1 MSSIGSIGNSSAYS
15 NAASNVQRQRPDRSK
30 IADEVF
36 SKIDTKSQGY
46 LEVSDLE
53 SAFSKISSDTSS
65 SGTSSSANATNAASI
80 NDLFKKLD
88 GDGDGKVTKSEFSDG
103 LKKLSDQLDSQF
115 NASRT
120 IDATGTQANQGAQG
134 AKGAPPPPPGGGG
147 RGDGDGDGGGISQD
161 QMTEMA
167 SDVSKTNSAA
177 GASLAKVA
185 ENFEAA
191 DTNEDGKVSM
201 QETLAY
207 IEKTAAASNSTG
219 TTATS
224 SASAGTTSGTV
235 NASSS
240 SASTDSGADSS
251 NSNGNGSSTSD
262 AAIFKKVQQLLHAY
276 ADPFQIMDRQN
287 GSGISVSA

>member
-65 SGTSSSANATNAASI
+65 SGASSSANATNTASI

-120 IDATGTQANQGAQG
+120 IDATGTQANQGMQG
-134 AKGAPPPPPGGGG
+134 AKGAHPPPPGGGG
-147 RGDGDGDGGGISQD
+147 RGDGDDGGVSQD
-161 QMTEMA
+161 QLTQMA

-177 GASLAKVA
+177 GASLTKVA

-207 IEKTAAASNSTG
+207 IEKTAAASNSTS
-219 TTATS
+219 TTAASASTTS
-224 SASAGTTSGTV
+224 SAV

-240 SASTDSGADSS
+240 PASTDSGADSAS
-251 NSNGNGSSTSD
+251 SNGSSSSD

>member
-53 SAFSKISSDTSS
+53 SAFSKISS
-65 SGTSSSANATNAASI
+65 GTSSSSATSGTSASNSANAASI
-80 NDLFKKLD
+80 TDLFKKLD
-88 GDGDGKVTKSEFSDG
+88 DNGDGKVTKSEFSDG

-120 IDATGTQANQGAQG
+120 TDATGTQANQGAQG
-134 AKGAPPPPPGGGG
+134 AKGAPPPPPGGD
-147 RGDGDGDGGGISQD
+147 RDGDGDGSGGGVSKD
-161 QMTEMA
+161 QLTKMA
-167 SDVSKTNSAA
+167 SDVSKSNSTA

-185 ENFEAA
+185 ENFAAA
-191 DTNEDGKVSM
+191 DTNEDGKVSI

-207 IEKTAAASNSTG
+207 MEKTAAASSSTG

-224 SASAGTTSGTV
+224 ATGSTV

-240 SASTDSGADSS
+240 SASTDSGADSA

-276 ADPFQIMDRQN
+276 ADPLQIMDRQN
-287 GSGISVSA
+287 SSSISVSA